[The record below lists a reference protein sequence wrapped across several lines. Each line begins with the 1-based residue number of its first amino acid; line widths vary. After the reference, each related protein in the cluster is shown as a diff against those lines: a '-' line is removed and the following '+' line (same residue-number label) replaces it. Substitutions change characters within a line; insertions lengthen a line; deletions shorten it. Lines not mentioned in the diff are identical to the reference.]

1 MVLDLDCEERIK
13 LESQRVNPRP
23 EGARRHETA
32 KYPCRLNDSKKKRE
46 RERNW
51 RSRKKQ
57 GQPFFCVWLP
67 VSLVDGPKRGGPSA

>member
-46 RERNW
+46 RERGIGEVVRNKG
-51 RSRKKQ
+51 SHSFVY
-57 GQPFFCVWLP
+57 GCL
-67 VSLVDGPKRGGPSA
+67 